1 MDQGEAALARLD
13 AAEKRSLTGGGGE
26 APEPWDFQ
34 ANYWL
39 ARPAF
44 SKDFASEVWRRYK
57 KHSEQWTAE
66 GDPIAQAVWKSYRT
80 YNGIST
86 TDPLSGSA
94 DIDLVENGEF
104 GELLSM
110 SINHYRSLIRHK
122 LALNTAQRA
131 AWDPQTR
138 TSGADAM
145 KQVRVARSI
154 CDYYWTAKRFD
165 QRNYDQAELMEIAG
179 VGFCAQGWDYNGGLD
194 DEGDVWS
201 QTIPPW
207 EMCHQEVRSYGDCRI
222 WIFPRWESRA
232 DWAAR
237 LARDKPDDAKRL
249 WELGIDE
256 MFACN
261 VKTLRDDVSKHE
273 TDQIPLLYVYVS
285 PSTSCPKGRVAI
297 VAQPDMAPL
306 VDTPMPYGRV
316 APVSRMCAAEY
327 PGTAIPLANSWSMLP
342 LMDGLYVAV
351 TALITRLDFG
361 AIPDLFID
369 EDSELEQGDLG
380 GLNLLRLHREAKAP
394 TLIDALQIPNV
405 LPELIKMFVATME
418 AMTGINSVTR
428 GQPDPNITSGSMAAL
443 IQAMSV
449 QYNSA
454 EDRAY
459 NMALAELGT
468 HLISIVQRMASE
480 GLLVSIAGEDDRYS
494 IRKFKAED
502 LNQITRVEVKV
513 VPALL
518 KTLGGKMQIA
528 DKLLDQKLIKHAED
542 YLAFI
547 ETGSLTDM
555 TSPATDQLA
564 NIKSENERM
573 RRGEPV
579 KVLITDNPY
588 LHMQGHGCELDTDA
602 RNDDPEYT
610 QRQLMHIKEHFDVAN
625 SMSLKSPDMCIALGW
640 QPFPQAASMAAAVQ
654 QMRNGGGMPT
664 PPPPT
669 SEGQPEPRKQPGPA
683 PAPKGQEQPEAAPAI
698 PEPAKTAAPAE
709 PAQPS

>member
-1 MDQGEAALARLD
+1 MDNGEAALAKLD
-13 AAEKRSLTGGGGE
+13 AAERRGE
-26 APEPWDFQ
+26 RGDTPEAWDFN
-34 ANYWL
+34 AHYWL

-44 SKDFASEVWRRYK
+44 SKEFAAEVWRRYK

-80 YNGIST
+80 YHGIST
-86 TDPLSGSA
+86 TNPLAGSA

-131 AWDPQTR
+131 AWAPQAR

-145 KQVRVARSI
+145 KQVRVARSV

-165 QRNYDQAELMEIAG
+165 QRNYDQAELMEMAG
-179 VGFCAQGWDYNGGLD
+179 AGFGVQGWDYNAGFA
-194 DEGDVWS
+194 DEGDVWAM
-201 QTIPPW
+201 TVPPW
-207 EMCHQEVRSYGDCRI
+207 EMCHQDVKSYGDCKI

-237 LARDKPDDAKRL
+237 KAEKQPDVARRL
-249 WELGIDE
+249 WELGVDE
-256 MFACN
+256 MFTCN
-261 VKTLRDDVSKHE
+261 VKTLRDDVERHE

-285 PSTSCPKGRVAI
+285 PSTSCPQGRLAI
-297 VAQPDMAPL
+297 IAQDDMVL
-306 VDTPMPYGRV
+306 VDSPMPFGRV

-327 PGTAIPLANSWSMLP
+327 SGTAVPLANSWSMLP

-361 AIPDLFID
+361 AIPDLAID
-369 EDSELEQGDLG
+369 EDTEFEQGDFG
-380 GLNLLRLHREAKAP
+380 GLNLLKMGREAQKP
-394 TLIDALQIPNV
+394 TLIDVLQIPSV
-405 LPELIKMFVATME
+405 LPELIKMFVGTME
-418 AMTGINSVTR
+418 AITGINSVTR

-443 IQAMSV
+443 IQAMSA

-459 NMALAELGT
+459 NMALGEMGT

-480 GLLVSIAGEDDRYS
+480 GLLVSIAGEDERYV
-494 IRKFKAED
+494 IQKFRAEE
-502 LNQITRVEVKV
+502 LNQITRVEVTV

-528 DKLLDQKLIKHAED
+528 DKLLDKKLIKHAED
-542 YLAFI
+542 YLAFL
-547 ETGSLTDM
+547 ETGSLSDV

-573 RRGEPV
+573 RRGESV
-579 KVLITDNPY
+579 QVLFTDNPY
-588 LHMQGHGCELDTDA
+588 LHMQGHGAELDTDA
-602 RNDDPEYT
+602 RNEDPEFT
-610 QRQLMHIKEHFDVAN
+610 QRVAQHIKEHYQVAN
-625 SMSLKSPDMCIALGW
+625 SMSLKTPDMCVALGW

-654 QMRNGGGMPT
+654 QMRSGGGMPT
-664 PPPPT
+664 PALPAAD
-669 SEGQPEPRKQPGPA
+669 GQPEPKAKPGPA
-683 PAPKGQEQPEAAPAI
+683 AAPKGQEQPEAAPAM
-698 PEPAKTAAPAE
+698 PEPAKPEAPVAPAE
-709 PAQPS
+709 PS